1 MENGGHASGG
11 TGGGSHPAPSR
22 RRAIG
27 AAATAAAALAGV
39 VSAPGASAA
48 AEVAPAAP
56 RTAPAGAPVG
66 QAGRI
71 DVHHHSMPDE
81 VRAWLVQHGKLPPVG
96 GPPFATGSL
105 TATLDLMDRA
115 GIDTALLSAAIPSE
129 FAPTPPQAAELARLA
144 NDGLAQLVRDRPTR
158 FGLLAS
164 IPRATPETA
173 VAEIRHSY
181 DDLHADG
188 VLLMAHDGQTY
199 LGDPSLAPMMAELN
213 ARDAVALVHPFNL
226 PGATDVGIPPFA
238 VDFLADTTRA
248 AIQLV
253 VSGTLDRYPRIRWI
267 LAHGGGYF
275 PYQAARLML
284 GRGLGYGVDA
294 ATVERAL
301 RRFHVDTAAPMSPYS
316 TPTLLAAIGTERIL
330 YGSDYNAVPAETA
343 LAGRDAFRADPALS
357 TPARRRIARD
367 NALTLFPSLAARLL
381 AAPLLAARPR
391 AAHG

>member
-1 MENGGHASGG
+1 MENGGLVSGG
-11 TGGGSHPAPSR
+11 TGGGSHTHAAPSR

-48 AEVAPAAP
+48 EVAPAAA
-56 RTAPAGAPVG
+56 RTAPGAAPTG
-66 QAGRI
+66 RAGRI

-81 VRAWLVQHGKLPPVG
+81 VRAWLVGHGKLPPVG
-96 GPPFATGSL
+96 GPPYATGSL
-105 TATLDLMDRA
+105 GATLDLMDRA
-115 GIDTALLSAAIPSE
+115 GIDTAILSAAIPSE

-173 VAEIRHSY
+173 VAEIRHGY

-213 ARDAVALVHPFNL
+213 ARDAVALVHPFNV
-226 PGATDVGIPPFA
+226 PGATDVGIPPFVA
-238 VDFLADTTRA
+238 DFLADTTRA

-294 ATVERAL
+294 ATVEGAL

-316 TPTLLAAIGTERIL
+316 TPTLLATIGTERIL

-343 LAGRDAFRADPALS
+343 LAGRDAFLADPALNPRS
-357 TPARRRIARD
+357 RQRIARD
-367 NALTLFPSLAARLL
+367 NALALFPSIAARL
-381 AAPLLAARPR
+381 R